1 MKVLAKSQVL
11 LLHKAL
17 LEAFGGAEGLRDEG
31 LLDSALAAPFHSFD
45 GQPVLKTVQQK
56 ATRLGFGL
64 VKNHA
69 FVDGNKRVGAHV
81 MLMTLE
87 MNGIV
92 LAYTRLKTRKSRRKI
107 SIAEWNAAVAKT
119 QEVKAAVERGEMQE
133 FDGVQTLG
141 EV

>member
-1 MKVLAKSQVL
+1 MKVLTKSQVL

-17 LEAFGGAEGLRDEG
+17 LESFGGAEGLRDEG

-56 ATRLGFGL
+56 AARLGFGL

-81 MLMTLE
+81 MLTTLE

-92 LAYTRLKTRKSRRKI
+92 LVYEQQELI
-107 SIAEWNAAVAKT
+107 DIILAVAAGD
-119 QEVKAAVERGEMQE
+119 VD
-133 FDGVQTLG
+133 FDALLKWVLDH
-141 EV
+141 EA